1 MNESNI
7 KNNVLLVT
15 IGNTGNESETLRQIL
30 ESFGFR
36 ILRINIGRPN
46 DFIDVLED
54 KIEFKYEY
62 LIISCHGDQGKI
74 IMDKLDES
82 IYTKNEPKN
91 DFGTDE
97 FNKYLNVRDKI
108 IINTGCTTGYKGLAD
123 IITSRKNV
131 YIAPTDYINA
141 NSMALFTILFFYN
154 IKKENDIVK
163 AYDLSKSFYKEDF
176 SKITKEEFKDEHRS
190 KKKNC

>member
-15 IGNTGNESETLRQIL
+15 IGNTGNESETLRQAL

-54 KIEFKYEY
+54 KIEFKYDY

-91 DFGTDE
+91 DFGADE
-97 FNKYLNVRDKI
+97 FNKYLNIRDKT
-108 IINTGCTTGYKGLAD
+108 IINTGCTTGNKSLANV
-123 IITSRKNV
+123 ITSRKNV
-131 YIAPTDYINA
+131 YIAPNDYINGD
-141 NSMALFTILFFYN
+141 SMVLFTILFFYN
-154 IKKENDIVK
+154 LKKENDIVK
-163 AYDLSKSFYKEDF
+163 AYNLSKSFYKEDF
-176 SKITKEEFKDEHRS
+176 SKITKEEFK
-190 KKKNC
+190 K